1 MEELQI
7 VPDALP
13 AAADG
18 PAALMA
24 LAIQSGNIETV
35 ERMMQLQERH
45 DANEA
50 RKAYHRAM
58 SQFKAEKIVI
68 GKDKLVDFSTSKGR
82 TTYRHA
88 TLFNV
93 VEAVTPAL
101 SRYGLSATWRT
112 QQEEGGRVSVTCT
125 ITHELGH
132 SESTSLSARPDDSG
146 NKNSIQ
152 QVGSTV
158 SYLQRYT
165 VLAITGL
172 ATTEQQDDDARGAG
186 AKPVTLDQGALLLE
200 LYEAL
205 PEDRQAAFCS
215 WLEKSHSGSLDTL
228 PETKFESVLAML
240 KRGAGK

>member
-1 MEELQI
+1 MEELQT
-7 VPDALP
+7 VPDAQP
-13 AAADG
+13 AVADG

-45 DANEA
+45 DVNEA

-58 SQFKAEKIVI
+58 SQFKAEKLVI

-93 VEAVTPAL
+93 VETITPAL
-101 SRYGLSATWRT
+101 SRYGLSATWQT
-112 QQEEGGRVSVTCT
+112 LQEEGNWIVVTCT

-132 SESTSLSARPDDSG
+132 SESTTLKARPDDSG

-165 VLAITGL
+165 LLAITGL

-186 AKPVTLDQGALLLE
+186 AKQVTLEQGALLLE
-200 LYEAL
+200 LYEVLTDEKQQAFTEWLTTAYHCTLDSL
-205 PEDRQAAFCS
+205 PAKA
-215 WLEKSHSGSLDTL
+215 
-228 PETKFESVLAML
+228 FESVRDSL
-240 KRGAGK
+240 KRGAK